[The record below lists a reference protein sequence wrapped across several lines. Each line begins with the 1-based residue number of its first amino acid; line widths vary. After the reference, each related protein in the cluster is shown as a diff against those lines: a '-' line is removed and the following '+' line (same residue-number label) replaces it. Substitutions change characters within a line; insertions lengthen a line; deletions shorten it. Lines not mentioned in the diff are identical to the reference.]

1 MSKHIV
7 IIQGHPDSRRD
18 HYLHALANAYAKSA
32 EEAGHEIN
40 LIDVT
45 TLDFPLLRSKEDF
58 ERGTP
63 PEVIQQAQKTIAW
76 ADHLVIFYP
85 LWLGSMPA
93 LLKGFLEQVFRP
105 VFVTGEAAA
114 GTEWK
119 TRLLK
124 GKTARIVVT
133 MGMPA
138 FIYRW
143 FYGAHSLK
151 SLERNILGF
160 CGIGPI
166 KESLIGMVEAPDNNR
181 REKWIERLRTL
192 GREGR

>member
-1 MSKHIV
+1 M
-7 IIQGHPDSRRD
+7 
-18 HYLHALANAYAKSA
+18 
-32 EEAGHEIN
+32 
-40 LIDVT
+40 
-45 TLDFPLLRSKEDF
+45 
-58 ERGTP
+58 
-63 PEVIQQAQKTIAW
+63 
-76 ADHLVIFYP
+76 
-85 LWLGSMPA
+85 
-93 LLKGFLEQVFRP
+93 
-105 VFVTGEAAA
+105 TGEAAA

-119 TRLLK
+119 KRLLK

-166 KESLIGMVEAPDNNR
+166 KESLIGMVEAPDNTR
-181 REKWIERLRTL
+181 REKWLEKLRTL